1 MIRARRLKKI
11 VEPKKENLD
20 PVLEEQEA
28 LEVWKLVLE
37 QQLLRQHKQIK
48 VEKKISHTVL
58 NKDKRVRDCSPF
70 LS

>member
-11 VEPKKENLD
+11 VEPKEENLD
-20 PVLEEQEA
+20 PVLEEQERM
-28 LEVWKLVLE
+28 EVWKLVLE

-58 NKDKRVRDCSPF
+58 NKDKRVRDCSLF

>member
-11 VEPKKENLD
+11 VETKEENLD
-20 PVLEEQEA
+20 PVLEEQERM
-28 LEVWKLVLE
+28 EVWKLVLE
-37 QQLLRQHKQIK
+37 QQLLLQHKQIK

-58 NKDKRVRDCSPF
+58 NKDKRVRDCSLF

>member
-11 VEPKKENLD
+11 VETKEENLD
-20 PVLEEQEA
+20 PVLEEQERM
-28 LEVWKLVLE
+28 EVWKLVLE

-48 VEKKISHTVL
+48 VEKKVSHTVL
-58 NKDKRVRDCSPF
+58 NKDKWVRDCRPF

>member
-1 MIRARRLKKI
+1 MIRARRLKNI
-11 VEPKKENLD
+11 VETKEDNLD

-37 QQLLRQHKQIK
+37 QQLLRHHKQIK

-58 NKDKRVRDCSPF
+58 NKDKRVRDCRPF

>member
-11 VEPKKENLD
+11 VETKEENLD

-37 QQLLRQHKQIK
+37 QQLLRHHKQIK
-48 VEKKISHTVL
+48 VEMKISHTVL

>member
-11 VEPKKENLD
+11 VEPKEENLD
-20 PVLEEQEA
+20 PVLEEQERM
-28 LEVWKLVLE
+28 EVWKLVLE

-48 VEKKISHTVL
+48 VEKKVSHTVL